1 VILLLLAVATVGSK
15 QFTESVLLGEIARQT
30 LQEAGIDASH
40 RRELGGTRVLWDALV
55 KGDIDLYP
63 EYTGTLALEL
73 LHSRAEDL
81 GAALE
86 AKGLA
91 MTRPIGFQNT
101 YAIGIKQ
108 ETAAKLN
115 LHSLSDLGRH
125 PELKIGLS
133 NEFLQRQDGWPRV
146 QQVYGF
152 TNANVT
158 GLQHDL
164 AYRAIQG
171 GSLDATD
178 LYSTDAEIKAYGL
191 TILADDKKAFPD
203 YRAVFVLRKNLQ
215 VMQALQKLEGAI
227 DEQAMIGLNARA
239 RLEHVSEE
247 QIASDFLRDKFNFKS
262 GAKAEESRAR
272 RILRRTGE
280 HLFLVAVSLSA
291 AIAVALPL
299 GIVAARRKRLGQ
311 LVLAI
316 AGLLQTIPSLAL
328 LVFMIPLLGIGTWP
342 AIAALFLYGLL
353 PIVRATHA
361 GLTSIPG
368 ELRESAEAL
377 GLTNFARLR
386 LLELPMASKAILS
399 GIQISAVISV
409 GTATLGALVGA
420 GGYGQPILTGIRLAD
435 TSIILEGAAP
445 AALLALVVQGLFEL
459 LEKVFVSKGLE
470 ATSIEHQSILEAPNR

>member
-1 VILLLLAVATVGSK
+1 VILLLLALTTVGSK
-15 QFTESVLLGEIARQT
+15 QFTESVILGEIARQT
-30 LQEAGIDASH
+30 LQQAGVEATH

-55 KGDIDLYP
+55 KGNIDLYP
-63 EYTGTLALEL
+63 EYTGTLELEL
-73 LHSRAEDL
+73 LHGET
-81 GAALE
+81 LE

-91 MTRPIGFQNT
+91 MMRIGFQDT
-101 YAIGIKQ
+101 YAIGIK
-108 ETAAKLN
+108 EATAKRLGVKN
-115 LHSLSDLGRH
+115 LSDLKSH
-125 PELKIGLS
+125 PELRIGLS
-133 NEFLQRQDGWPRV
+133 NEFLQRQDGWPRLRE
-146 QQVYGF
+146 VYGL

-164 AYRAIQG
+164 AYRAIDNN
-171 GSLDATD
+171 SLDATD
-178 LYSTDAEIKAYGL
+178 LYSTDAEIRAYGL
-191 TILADDKKAFPD
+191 TTLVDDKKAFPE
-203 YRAVFVLRKNLQ
+203 YQAVFVFKPDEK
-215 VMQALQKLEGAI
+215 VQAALKKLENAI
-227 DEQAMIGLNARA
+227 DEKAMIALNAQA
-239 RLEHVSEE
+239 RIDHVPEE
-247 QIASDFLRDKFNFKS
+247 QIAAGFLRDKLNLKT
-262 GAKAEESRAR
+262 AATEESRVRRIAR
-272 RILRRTGE
+272 RTCE
-280 HLFLVAVSLSA
+280 HLFLVAVSLAA

-299 GIVAARRKRLGQ
+299 GILAARRKRLGQ

-368 ELRESAEAL
+368 ELKESAEAL
-377 GLTNFARLR
+377 GLTKTASLR
-386 LLELPMASKAILS
+386 LIELPMASKAILS

-445 AALLALVVQGLFEL
+445 AAVLALAVQGLFEL
-459 LEKVFVSKGLE
+459 LEKLFVSRGLRL
-470 ATSIEHQSILEAPNR
+470 SN